1 MQGKTTGES
10 DNDDS
15 CNAIDDPR
23 RARPGKP
30 SLRGVGSRDDEGEPG
45 QREEDVYAR
54 KWILRSLRAGVPLL
68 GEPSFRVGV
77 SHRAVA
83 G

>member
-1 MQGKTTGES
+1 MRPRWCPGMTKT
-10 DNDDS
+10 
-15 CNAIDDPR
+15 CNEQRHAHAEADKCLASGFMETLIV
-23 RARPGKP
+23 
-30 SLRGVGSRDDEGEPG
+30 VG
-45 QREEDVYAR
+45 
-54 KWILRSLRAGVPLL
+54 WILRSLRAGVPLL

>member
-1 MQGKTTGES
+1 MPTPSSGALSHVQELFWNEAVNVRPTS
-10 DNDDS
+10 D
-15 CNAIDDPR
+15 
-23 RARPGKP
+23 
-30 SLRGVGSRDDEGEPG
+30 
-45 QREEDVYAR
+45 
-54 KWILRSLRAGVPLL
+54 WILRSLRAGVPLL

>member
-1 MQGKTTGES
+1 MTSTISPSKSQSVQVTS
-10 DNDDS
+10 FQ
-15 CNAIDDPR
+15 NA
-23 RARPGKP
+23 
-30 SLRGVGSRDDEGEPG
+30 EGG
-45 QREEDVYAR
+45 F

>member
-1 MQGKTTGES
+1 MGLAGLQGKTTGES

-54 KWILRSLRAGVPLL
+54 KQVDIALAEGRCSAAR
-68 GEPSFRVGV
+68 
-77 SHRAVA
+77 
-83 G
+83 